1 MIVHPKWQKAKS
13 AQLIRQKTRN
23 IWLPQ
28 QDYQVLESLVLM
40 PGVSLDRPDRHAS
53 PSFEKQGFGQTKL
66 LLQPGWAQIR
76 PAVQTW
82 AQLRVLAAGAKWH
95 EEALK
100 RRTQVPRNTQAAA
113 QH

>member
-1 MIVHPKWQKAKS
+1 MAALAAEHDCPSEVAKS
-13 AQLIRQKTRN
+13 QQCTNDKTRN
-23 IWLPQ
+23 IWLLQ

-76 PAVQTW
+76 PVIQTW
-82 AQLRVLAAGAKWH
+82 SLLRVLAAGAK
-95 EEALK
+95 
-100 RRTQVPRNTQAAA
+100 
-113 QH
+113 

>member
-1 MIVHPKWQKAKS
+1 M
-13 AQLIRQKTRN
+13 
-23 IWLPQ
+23 WLPQ

-40 PGVSLDRPDRHAS
+40 PGVSLDRPDRRAGPYFLKARPWSNKIAS
-53 PSFEKQGFGQTKL
+53 PASY
-66 LLQPGWAQIR
+66 PGWAEIR
-76 PAVQTW
+76 PAIQTW

-95 EEALK
+95 EEALT